1 MPAPSTAPHDGDDER
16 RLTVLMATDGSDA
29 SLGAIRA
36 ARQVLP
42 DASHWRLVTVIPH
55 RIDPNDEATG
65 FAAPVLDD
73 DDIREIDT
81 ENLVE
86 ADAVVARTAR
96 ALGSVPV
103 DAQVL
108 RGDPGAT
115 LCDHAGLIGADVIV
129 VGAHDRGFLS
139 RALQR
144 SVADHVVHHAPC
156 PVLVIPEAADV
167 TDESGASDSS
177 DQSPSIG

>member
-1 MPAPSTAPHDGDDER
+1 MPAPSTAPHDGDGER
-16 RLTVLMATDGSDA
+16 QLTVLMATDGSDA
-29 SLGAIRA
+29 SLDAIQA
-36 ARQVLP
+36 ARRVLP
-42 DASHWRLVTVIPH
+42 DASRWRLVTVIPH
-55 RIDPNDEATG
+55 RIDPNEDATG
-65 FAAPVLDD
+65 FAAPILDD
-73 DDIREIDT
+73 DDVREIDT

-108 RGDPGAT
+108 RGDPGPT
-115 LCDHAGLIGADVIV
+115 LCAHARLVDADVIV
-129 VGAHDRGFLS
+129 VGAHDRGLLS

-144 SVADHVVHHAPC
+144 SVADHVVHRAPC
-156 PVLVIPEAADV
+156 PVLVIPEAADT
-167 TDESGASDSS
+167 TDEAEASDSS

>member
-1 MPAPSTAPHDGDDER
+1 MPAPSTAHHDGDDEHQ
-16 RLTVLMATDGSDA
+16 LTVLMATDGSDA
-29 SLGAIRA
+29 SLDAIQA
-36 ARQVLP
+36 ARRVLP
-42 DASHWRLVTVIPH
+42 AGSRWRLVTVIPH
-55 RIDPNDEATG
+55 RIDPNADATG

-73 DDIREIDT
+73 DDVREIDH

-86 ADAVVARTAR
+86 ADAIVARTAR
-96 ALGSVPV
+96 SLGSVPV

-108 RGDPGAT
+108 RGDPGPT
-115 LCDHAGLIGADVIV
+115 LCEHAGLVDADLIV

-144 SVADHVVHHAPC
+144 SVADHVVRHAPC

-167 TDESGASDSS
+167 TDEPGRPDSA